1 MDRTPNIVAKAV
13 HSSESKNSTVPYG
26 FGISCV
32 SNASVPLDCSTVV
45 VAPKPQLQSTQL
57 NLRIGRLRLLKSPSP
72 PFRKRRIPR
81 VVQYPY
87 SIVTKPNRFTLR
99 LPAISSGNNAV
110 DVSHFDTRT
119 TANNT
124 PCTRR
129 HTSSRFARTVGEFC
143 DIRDVMGIVFFS
155 FGFRRYPFTGE
166 TRRRFRGAETCWKRF
181 VFIDRKSR
189 LRTASRWLAQNVMF
203 CSLVARRQ
211 VSIINVVSVRQ
222 PRRIV
227 TRVFRWQNGVPERAF
242 LRRFAALS
250 SAHARANYFYF
261 KP

>member
-26 FGISCV
+26 FGISYV

-81 VVQYPY
+81 VVQYHY
-87 SIVTKPNRFTLR
+87 GIVTKPNRFTLR

-124 PCTRR
+124 PCTR
-129 HTSSRFARTVGEFC
+129 HTSSRFVRTVGEFC

-189 LRTASRWLAQNVMF
+189 LRMASRWLAQNVMF

-227 TRVFRWQNGVPERAF
+227 TRVFR
-242 LRRFAALS
+242 RFAALS